1 MQSKHVFAK
10 CFIDEESQKILDW
23 LSPLNF
29 WEKQHDAL
37 SRRES
42 GTGQWILEE
51 PAFNEWLDGTQRIL
65 WCPGMRMYTQTGP
78 CISAN
83 TFVNSWSR

>member
-1 MQSKHVFAK
+1 VKQICFAK

-37 SRRES
+37 SRREA

-51 PAFNEWLDGTQRIL
+51 PAFIEWLDRTQRIL